1 MKRSQQGVQ
10 SVEVAGR
17 LLRVLVSEGKAMMLR
32 DLAKLAR
39 MPAAKAHRYLVSLSR
54 LGLIA
59 QDVQTSRY
67 DLANFALELGLARQS
82 RMDAIGLATAALE
95 ELRDSTGESVL
106 LAIWGDPGPT
116 VIRVL
121 ESRRLS
127 FVMTRAGRVMPLTWS
142 ATGLAFLAFLPEAV
156 THSLVATELES
167 NRRRAGSKAPKSKKE
182 LDALLVAVRHHG
194 LSCIH
199 GTVTPAINALGAPVF
214 DYQGAIVAVVTL
226 IGSSGDLDVS
236 WDGPVVRALRNAAD
250 SVSRKLGYVP
260 RQSDNA

>member
-17 LLRVLVSEGKAMMLR
+17 LLRVLVGEGKAMMLR
-32 DLAKLAR
+32 DLAKAAR

-54 LGLIA
+54 LGLVA

-67 DLANFALELGLARQS
+67 DLANFALELGLARQG

-106 LAIWGDPGPT
+106 LAIWGDRGPT

-121 ESRRLS
+121 ESPRLS
-127 FVMTRAGRVMPLTWS
+127 FVMTRAGAVMPLTWS
-142 ATGLAFLAFLPEAV
+142 ATGLAFLAFLPDAA
-156 THSLVATELES
+156 TRSLVSTELEA
-167 NRRRAGSKAPKSKKE
+167 NRRRVGSQAPKSKKE
-182 LDALLVAVRHHG
+182 LEALITTVRHRG

-199 GTVTPAINALGAPVF
+199 GTVTPAISALGMPVF
-214 DYQGAIVAVVTL
+214 DYRGAAVAVVTL
-226 IGSSGDLDVS
+226 MGSSEDLDVS
-236 WDGPVVRALRNAAD
+236 WDGPVVRAVRIAAE
-250 SVSRKLGYVP
+250 SVSRKLGYLP
-260 RQSDNA
+260 QQSDNA